1 MTMDENQNIEYKESW
16 RDEYLQ
22 WVCGMANSIGG
33 TIFIGKDDKGR
44 VVGVQKAKKLQE
56 DIPNKVKDTM
66 GVIVNCL
73 LHEEGGKEYLE
84 ITVPSTSFA
93 VNYHGH
99 FYYRSGATNLELTYG
114 MLHTFLL
121 GKNGMNWDDVPVPN
135 VTIDDLDRDSF
146 KIFRREA
153 LRKKRMLREELDSLT
168 NEELL
173 TKLHLRTE
181 DGTLKRAAILLFH
194 EDPERWFTGAYIKV
208 GRFTGSDLRYQDDLH
223 GSLMQQADKI
233 TDLVFTKYL
242 IAEVGYDN
250 ITRVETYPYSKEAF
264 REGIFNA
271 IMHKAY
277 ETGNPIQIRIDD
289 DRMYLSNGVAFNF
302 PWTPEK
308 LLSPHE
314 SNPKNPAIAHVFY
327 RAGYIEAWGRGIKK
341 MCDACKDW
349 GQPMPEYIKSPGGL
363 RLLFH
368 ALPTAKEMQIAD
380 GGMKSG
386 IKDAEGWP
394 KTEEGWPKGGKKIDD
409 GGKKSGKKNIK
420 GDPETEAGGPEI
432 IARAE
437 QFNVTYGLIEG
448 TTLAKTYVLLKANP
462 SMTTRELSAVLNIS
476 RSAILKHINSLKER
490 GFIRRIGAT
499 KNGYWECLANEEGGP
514 ESGPEIKEGGPES
527 GPEMERGSQ
536 KTNIGSQKTD
546 DGGQK
551 SGQKTNG
558 GGQKS
563 GQKGGGYE

>member
-181 DGTLKRAAILLFH
+181 DGALKRAAILLFH

-223 GSLMQQADKI
+223 GSLMQQADRI

-386 IKDAEGWP
+386 MKDAEGWP
-394 KTEEGWPKGGKKIDD
+394 KSGQKTGEGGQ
-409 GGKKSGKKNIK
+409 KSG
-420 GDPETEAGGPEI
+420 
-432 IARAE
+432 
-437 QFNVTYGLIEG
+437 
-448 TTLAKTYVLLKANP
+448 
-462 SMTTRELSAVLNIS
+462 
-476 RSAILKHINSLKER
+476 
-490 GFIRRIGAT
+490 
-499 KNGYWECLANEEGGP
+499 
-514 ESGPEIKEGGPES
+514 
-527 GPEMERGSQ
+527 Q
-536 KTNIGSQKTD
+536 KTGE
-546 DGGQK
+546 GGQK
-551 SGQKTNG
+551 SGQKTNESG
-558 GGQKS
+558 QKRELSFFVSNTKYTIPIDTTQGQILLILLENPFATQATLRKITGITRSTIQKHLIKFKEYGIIKRVGPDKGGYWECIAPENGDLETGGQKVVKS
-563 GQKGGGYE
+563 SGQKVVKTDRQKTDGRQKSRQKTDVGGQKGGGYE